1 MQEKIEERGPISPLE
16 QVDDNVFVQAFIPRT
31 LDEVVDAERDIFD
44 AKGSR
49 NDDQVWTFF
58 SSPPPSLFYAYLFAM
73 FYQTLYKR
81 MRGLKADLST
91 REV

>member
-49 NDDQVWTFF
+49 NDDQV
-58 SSPPPSLFYAYLFAM
+58 
-73 FYQTLYKR
+73 
-81 MRGLKADLST
+81 
-91 REV
+91 